1 MKFRYVVAVLLFAF
15 ACLMPATACGSNNF
29 DYIYGVYRG
38 TMLESESKIVI
49 DKNKFSIT
57 GTNGSHLETKYSF
70 TDGKLICESN
80 GKKSEFYF
88 SDNYDVIYSK
98 SKDFSYGPFADL
110 PSDGYFLRTL
120 TLGDSIKFVFGTTGV
135 VFFTIDNYQFRGN
148 YTLNEGVLIID
159 DVMDLDS
166 AYLLRYPYRVV
177 MYFADNMVYRVALV
191 KNLEKYSVDGEPAD
205 EPQQTPDISDS
216 PQDEPQQTPETP
228 DNPQDE
234 QGEEQKFGG
243 DISHMSLPLGEKC
256 LDCGFEVYIKTAD
269 AVLMYERER
278 DYARAEFY
286 GERVTDDFRPFGSRI
301 KEIFIAKG
309 AKYIDGNAFSSTAI
323 ESVVFPE
330 GLIEIGQGAFEYCSN
345 LTDIKIPKGLTEIGR
360 GAFLNCWNLHDIKIP
375 DTVTMIG
382 CEAFSSTA
390 WLSRQADGL
399 VYAGKVAYVYKGEMP
414 FDTAIELREDTLGI
428 AELCFCNRSYLRSVK
443 GGRNIVYIGYG
454 AFSGCISLIN
464 APVSEKLQY
473 IGDRAFSG
481 CISLT
486 DIVIPD
492 SIESIDGYAF
502 DGCNNI
508 EKIFY
513 GGTEESWRT
522 KEINFYSGSIQ
533 SAALYYYSANNPA
546 DVGNG
551 NADKFWHFGEDG
563 DVKIWT

>member
-1 MKFRYVVAVLLFAF
+1 MKFKYLVAVLLVAFAF
-15 ACLMPATACGSNNF
+15 LMSAAACGENNF

-38 TMLESESKIVI
+38 TMLESESEIVI

-70 TDGKLICESN
+70 TDSKLICESN

-120 TLGDSIKFVFGTTGV
+120 TLNDSIKFIFGTTGV

-148 YTLNEGVLIID
+148 YTLNGGVLIID
-159 DVMDLDS
+159 DVIDLDS
-166 AYLLRYPYRVV
+166 AYLLHYSYRVV

-191 KNLEKYSVDGEPAD
+191 KNLEKYSGDGKPED

-216 PQDEPQQTPETP
+216 PQDEWQTPENP

-234 QGEEQKFGG
+234 QGEKQKFGG
-243 DISHMSLPLGEKC
+243 DISHLGMPVGEKC
-256 LDCGFEVYIKTAD
+256 SDCGLEVYIKTED

-286 GERVTDDFRPFGSRI
+286 GETVTGDFKPFGSRI
-301 KEIFIAKG
+301 KELFIAEG
-309 AKYIDGNAFSSTAI
+309 AKYIESGAFSSTAI

-330 GLIEIGQGAFEYCSN
+330 GLTEIGEGAFEYCSN
-345 LTDIKIPKGLTEIGR
+345 LIDINIPEGLTKIGR
-360 GAFLNCWNLHDIKIP
+360 RAFEHCSKLNDIEIP
-375 DTVTMIG
+375 DTVTTIG
-382 CEAFSSTA
+382 YDAFFGTA

-399 VYAGKVAYVYKGEMP
+399 VYAGKVAYDYKGEMP
-414 FDTAIELREDTLGI
+414 FDAVIELREDTLGI
-428 AELCFCNRSYLRSVK
+428 AELCFYNSGYLRSIK
-443 GGRNIVYIGYG
+443 GGRNIVYIGYN
-454 AFSGCISLIN
+454 AFGNCISLTN

-473 IGDRAFSG
+473 IGDSAFYG

-486 DIVIPD
+486 DIIIPD
-492 SIESIDGYAF
+492 SIKSIDGYAF
-502 DGCNNI
+502 NGCNNI

-513 GGTEESWRT
+513 GGSEESWRT

-533 SAALYYYSANNPA
+533 SATLYYYSSNNPVYGG
-546 DVGNG
+546 DES
-551 NADKFWHFGEDG
+551 ADKFWYFGEDG
-563 DVKIWT
+563 EINIWN

>member
-1 MKFRYVVAVLLFAF
+1 MKFRYLVAVLLFAF
-15 ACLMPATACGSNNF
+15 ACLMPATACGENNF

-38 TMLESESKIVI
+38 TMLESESKVVI

-57 GTNGSHLETKYSF
+57 GTDGSHLETKYSF

-80 GKKSEFYF
+80 GTKSEFYF

-98 SKDFSYGPFADL
+98 SKDFSYGPFRDL
-110 PSDGYFLRTL
+110 PSDGYFLRSL
-120 TLGDSIKFVFGTTGV
+120 NLDDSINFVFGTTGV
-135 VFFTIDNYQFRGN
+135 VFFTIDNSQFRGN

-191 KNLEKYSVDGEPAD
+191 KNLEKYSSNGEPAD
-205 EPQQTPDISDS
+205 EPQQTPDIPDS
-216 PQDEPQQTPETP
+216 PKDEQQQAPENP

-234 QGEEQKFGG
+234 QGGEQNFGG
-243 DISHMSLPLGEKC
+243 DISHMSLPVGEKC
-256 LDCGFEVYIKTAD
+256 SDCGFEVYIKTDD
-269 AVLMYERER
+269 AVLMYDRER

-286 GERVTDDFRPFGSRI
+286 GERVTDDFKPFGSRI
-301 KEIFIAKG
+301 KELFIAEG
-309 AKYIDGNAFSSTAI
+309 AKYIDDYAFSSTAI
-323 ESVVFPE
+323 ESVFLPE
-330 GLIEIGQGAFEYCSN
+330 
-345 LTDIKIPKGLTEIGR
+345 GLTEIGE
-360 GAFLNCWNLHDIKIP
+360 GAFRYCSNLNEIKISEGLTKIGRCAFESCSKLNDIEIP
-375 DTVTMIG
+375 DTVTTIG
-382 CEAFSSTA
+382 YDAFSGTA

-399 VYAGKVAYVYKGEMP
+399 VYAGKVAYDYKGEMP

-428 AELCFCNRSYLRSVK
+428 AESCFHNSGCLRSIK
-443 GGRNIVYIGYG
+443 GGRNIVYIGQW
-454 AFSGCISLIN
+454 AF
-464 APVSEKLQY
+464 Y
-473 IGDRAFSG
+473 G

-486 DIVIPD
+486 DIIIPD
-492 SIESIDGYAF
+492 SIENIGGSAF

-533 SAALYYYSANNPA
+533 SATLYYYSANNPT
-546 DVGNG
+546 DGGNES
-551 NADKFWHFGEDG
+551 ADKFWYFGEDG
-563 DVKIWT
+563 DVKIWE